1 MRATVSVLVHRV
13 FAPGHADSGNHAVS
27 VAAPGNRRSN
37 TARCPHARGK
47 PAFDQLSCHLTVGQP
62 ATRLVAARSSSRFQL
77 AMTAFLLIWSP
88 KKWPWPELPEL
99 AKRVATGVAVTDV
112 WGCGFAR
119 GILPGDRV
127 FLHRVAQ
134 EPKGIFGSG
143 YVTRAPYEVPD
154 AATKRGYRLCIDFVY
169 DWLVDAH
176 EAPVISRDELRVHP
190 FSVQTWDAQSSGTV
204 IKPIAEGALEKR
216 WRELTGARK
225 APRLDTPAG
234 PTRSSKVTAHAA
246 AAATSAATNQPDT
259 HPKTASKPA
268 SRPAIKTATKR
279 TMTKRPQQD

>member
-1 MRATVSVLVHRV
+1 MRSLT
-13 FAPGHADSGNHAVS
+13 
-27 VAAPGNRRSN
+27 AAYPRS
-37 TARCPHARGK
+37 T
-47 PAFDQLSCHLTVGQP
+47 
-62 ATRLVAARSSSRFQL
+62 SRNALPLIPFEP

-88 KKWPWPELPEL
+88 KKWPWPELPDI
-99 AKRVATGVAVTDV
+99 AKRVAAGEAVTDA

-154 AATKRGYRLCIDFVY
+154 ASTKRGYRLCIDFVY

-176 EAPVISRDELRVHP
+176 HAPVIARDQLRVHP
-190 FSVQTWDAQSSGTV
+190 FSVQTWDAQSSGTI

-216 WRELTGARK
+216 WAELTGKRK
-225 APRLDTPAG
+225 PPAI
-234 PTRSSKVTAHAA
+234 PA
-246 AAATSAATNQPDT
+246 
-259 HPKTASKPA
+259 PA
-268 SRPAIKTATKR
+268 SQA
-279 TMTKRPQQD
+279 

>member
-1 MRATVSVLVHRV
+1 
-13 FAPGHADSGNHAVS
+13 
-27 VAAPGNRRSN
+27 
-37 TARCPHARGK
+37 
-47 PAFDQLSCHLTVGQP
+47 
-62 ATRLVAARSSSRFQL
+62 
-77 AMTAFLLIWSP
+77 MTAFLLIWSP
-88 KKWPWPELPEL
+88 KKWPWPELPDI
-99 AKRVATGVAVTDV
+99 AKRVAAGVAVTDV

-154 AATKRGYRLCIDFVY
+154 PSTKRGYRLCIDFVY

-176 EAPVISRDELRVHP
+176 EAPVIPRDQLRVHP
-190 FSVQTWDAQSSGTV
+190 FSVQTWDAQSSGTI

-216 WRELTGARK
+216 WTELTGKRK
-225 APRLDTPAG
+225 PPKLDAPAG

-246 AAATSAATNQPDT
+246 AA
-259 HPKTASKPA
+259 
-268 SRPAIKTATKR
+268 KR
-279 TMTKRPQQD
+279 TPEG